1 MTSFAFII
9 GVIPLMLAHGAGA
22 ASRQSLGSTVFAG
35 MLAATALGIFFTPT
49 LYEVFQHL
57 IERGKK
63 KGKREEVREKTPPRP
78 SEEPA

>member
-1 MTSFAFII
+1 MF
-9 GVIPLMLAHGAGA
+9 AHGAGA

-49 LYEVFQHL
+49 LYEVFQQL

-63 KGKREEVREKTPPRP
+63 PGKHEEVPEKATARP

>member
-22 ASRQSLGSTVFAG
+22 ASRQALGSTVFAG
-35 MLAATALGIFFTPT
+35 MLAATCLGIFFTPS
-49 LYEVFQHL
+49 LYELCQRF

-63 KGKREEVREKTPPRP
+63 PSKHEATPEVTGAQP

>member
-1 MTSFAFII
+1 MF
-9 GVIPLMLAHGAGA
+9 AHGAGA

-35 MLAATALGIFFTPT
+35 MLAATMLGIFFTPT

-63 KGKREEVREKTPPRP
+63 PGKHEEVPEKVASRP